1 MPRVTRRG
9 FEGRGELETRLN
21 ADFEGEVVAVFE
33 IIVSDSGGEGTEKL
47 EDTVEVDSGCYRVV
61 RAYLPV
67 ESKLECAAAVV
78 RLDVCGSESE
88 IIDIQLLP
96 DGSHTSANKRLEGS
110 FSGPAEN
117 SVDLNWNLE

>member
-1 MPRVTRRG
+1 MPRVTRRR
-9 FEGRGELETRLN
+9 FEGRGELESGLN

-67 ESKLECAAAVV
+67 ESKLECASTVV
-78 RLDVCGSESE
+78 GLD
-88 IIDIQLLP
+88 I
-96 DGSHTSANKRLEGS
+96 
-110 FSGPAEN
+110 
-117 SVDLNWNLE
+117 